1 LQLSK
6 TLYFHTQYIFMRLM
20 RATALSFT
28 AAVTLLLT
36 GGSSLNAQERIN
48 VVTTAV
54 PFLRI
59 SPDARAGG
67 MGDLAIATS
76 PDASSSYFNLGKVP
90 FNISKGGVN
99 VTYTPWLKKL
109 VNDVYLASMSGY
121 YKLDDLQSI
130 SGSLRYFSLGD
141 IQFTDENGNIS
152 STGRP
157 REFGLDIGYSRRL
170 SDRTGVGV
178 GIKYINSNLA
188 QGYAGNSGNI
198 YKPGNA
204 VAADLGFYHNR
215 QDEAG
220 QGWSFGAAFTNLGS
234 KIAYTNNAEQKDFIP
249 ANFGLGTTYTRVLD
263 ESNKFTLGVDVNKLL
278 VPTPPVFDPNPT
290 NDPAIAE
297 ANTQKAREY
306 RQQGVLGSW
315 FKSFGDAP
323 NGMSE
328 ELKEFQVSL
337 GAEYWYNNQF
347 AVRAGYFYED
357 RTKGNRRY
365 FSTGVGLKYN
375 VFGLNFS
382 YLVPSG
388 GAGANQNPLSNTLRF
403 SLVFDLDNLNTED

>member
-1 LQLSK
+1 
-6 TLYFHTQYIFMRLM
+6 M
-20 RATALSFT
+20 RATAFSLT
-28 AAVTLLLT
+28 AAVTLMLA
-36 GGSSLNAQERIN
+36 GGFSSNAQERIN

-67 MGDLAIATS
+67 MGDLAIATN
-76 PDASSSYFNLGKVP
+76 PDASSSFFNLGKVP
-90 FNISKGGVN
+90 FNTSKGAVN

-141 IQFTDENGNIS
+141 IQFTDENGNIG

-157 REFGLDIGYSRRL
+157 REFGIDLGYSRRL
-170 SDRTGVGV
+170 SDRTGI
-178 GIKYINSNLA
+178 GIGLKYINSNLA
-188 QGYAGNSGNI
+188 QGYAGSSGNI
-198 YKPGNA
+198 YKAGNA

-220 QGWSFGAAFTNLGS
+220 QGWSFGAAMTNLGS

-249 ANFGLGTTYTRVLD
+249 ANLGLGTTYTRVLD
-263 ESNKFTLGVDVNKLL
+263 ESNKFTFGVDVNKLL
-278 VPTPPVFDPNPT
+278 VPT
-290 NDPAIAE
+290 IAE
-297 ANTQKAREY
+297 ANAQKAREY
-306 RQQGVLGSW
+306 RQQGVLSSW

-323 NGMSE
+323 DGMSE
-328 ELKEFQVSL
+328 EFKEFQVSL

-357 RTKGNRRY
+357 KTKGNRRY

-382 YLVPSG
+382 YLIPSG

-403 SLVFDLDNLNTED
+403 SLVFDLDNLNTEE